1 MKQLE
6 LRNYPRAEI
15 AEALSLKL
23 KDSSHFKRN
32 VESKLLKWGYGFH
45 YSTAAVEIISKP
57 EKPEEQLSEILYRGY
72 GIDVQ
77 VNSIQFACF
86 ISAFTDIEDFSS
98 SPWVK
103 REELFYKYY
112 GYFVSERTMR
122 NWCSQLINRGV
133 IVRAEGYTAWRTYFE
148 NGRKIREPIE
158 EIDKVEMQNYYERRS
173 ALFKDNYITE
183 LERGKP
189 QKEARAEA
197 WRTTYKDLWA
207 EFQCCFYYCKYFVL
221 SGFSYNDV
229 DVWEIYELSRE
240 IAAPPSPLPEA
251 SAPAQ
256 EGFVF

>member
-6 LRNYPRAEI
+6 LRTYPRAEI
-15 AEALSLKL
+15 AEALSVNL

-32 VESKLLKWGYGFH
+32 VQNKLSKWGYSFR
-45 YSTAAVEIISKP
+45 YSRAAVEIISKP
-57 EKPEEQLSEILYRGY
+57 EAPEGRLSEILYRGY

-98 SPWVK
+98 SPWAK

-112 GYFVSERTMR
+112 GYCVSERTMR

-133 IVRAEGYTAWRTYFE
+133 IMKLGESTAWRTYFE
-148 NGRKIREPIE
+148 NGKKIREPIE
-158 EIDKVEMQNYYERRS
+158 EIDKEEMQNYYERRS
-173 ALFKDNYITE
+173 ELFKDNYISE

-197 WRTTYKDLWA
+197 WRNTYKDLWA

-240 IAAPPSPLPEA
+240 IAAPASPLPEA
-251 SAPAQ
+251 SAQAQ
-256 EGFVF
+256 ERFVF